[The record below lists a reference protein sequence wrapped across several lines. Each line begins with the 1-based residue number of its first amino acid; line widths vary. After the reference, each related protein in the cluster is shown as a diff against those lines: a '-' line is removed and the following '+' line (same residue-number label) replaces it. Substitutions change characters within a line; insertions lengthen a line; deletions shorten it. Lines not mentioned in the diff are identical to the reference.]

1 MLCCAVIFT
10 LLTLPAI
17 IVRRYFM
24 PHRGNPLAWRPT
36 TASTSCVRPEGSAR
50 RIQSF
55 IRNRA
60 QSFVFAGEGIRHVIR
75 HEPASLIHGAATV
88 VALGSAVVLDLT
100 AQDWRWI
107 IFAVFAVWS
116 AEAFNTA
123 IESTCNLLSPQFSEH
138 VRIAKDVGAGAVL
151 LISIGAL
158 AIGLLTF
165 WPYLT
170 RDSSLAPDRPRPT
183 AALCLDPMPSSVG
196 PARAWIGG
204 SRQH

>member
-1 MLCCAVIFT
+1 MLCCALILT
-10 LLTLPAI
+10 LLALPAM

-24 PHRGNPLAWRPT
+24 QDRCNPLAWRLAT
-36 TASTSCVRPEGSAR
+36 GGTNGVRPERSAQH
-50 RIQSF
+50 IQSF

-60 QSFVFAGEGIRHVIR
+60 QSFIFAGAGIRHVILQ
-75 HEPASLIHGAATV
+75 EVASAIHGTATV
-88 VALGSAVVLDLT
+88 LALGSAVALGLK

-107 IFAVFAVWS
+107 IFAVFAVWA

-158 AIGLLTF
+158 AVGLLTF
-165 WPYLT
+165 WPYLVT
-170 RDSSLAPDRPRPT
+170 GLPSTPDSHHPAAAFCRAAP
-183 AALCLDPMPSSVG
+183 
-196 PARAWIGG
+196 
-204 SRQH
+204 

>member
-1 MLCCAVIFT
+1 MLCCAVILT
-10 LLTLPAI
+10 LLVLPAM

-24 PHRGNPLAWRPT
+24 PHRANPLAWRPA
-36 TASTSCVRPEGSAR
+36 TAGTSCVRPERSAQ

-60 QSFVFAGEGIRHVIR
+60 QSFVFAGAGIRHVIR
-75 HEPASLIHGAATV
+75 HEPVSLIHGAATV
-88 VALGSAVVLDLT
+88 VALGSAVALNLT

-107 IFAVFAVWS
+107 IFAVLAVWS
-116 AEAFNTA
+116 AESFNTA
-123 IESTCNLLSPQFSEH
+123 IESTCNLLSPQFNEH

-165 WPYLT
+165 WPYLVAGLPPT
-170 RDSSLAPDRPRPT
+170 PDRPT
-183 AALCLDPMPSSVG
+183 ASLC
-196 PARAWIGG
+196 RAAP
-204 SRQH
+204 